1 MNFVYV
7 LTMTYNSASI
17 PEIYTDYEE
26 AKKSFFLSI
35 REDILGNIIDPTAL
49 NRELTK
55 LNDFIEHF
63 EDEKLGER
71 VSIKAF
77 TIEGEESTF
86 YTLMVKRINKPSCR
100 IMVFAWDGEVGW
112 SPLTCE
118 AFVLCRDKD
127 EVENMVSF
135 NAELWSEQII
145 PAGLKVIKTEGF
157 YDEESDEDPVT
168 RVMGDWL
175 IIRGDVY
182 LTDEELVTKLKELG
196 IIEFAN
202 CYGV

>member
-1 MNFVYV
+1 MDFVYV
-7 LTMTYNSASI
+7 LTMTYNSTSI
-17 PEIYTDYEE
+17 PEIYTDYKE
-26 AKKSFFLSI
+26 AKKNFFLSI
-35 REDILGNIIDPTAL
+35 REDILDNITDPTVL

-63 EDEKLGER
+63 EDEKLGEK
-71 VSIKAF
+71 VGIKEF
-77 TIEGEESTF
+77 TIEDEDSTF

-100 IMVFAWDGEVGW
+100 IMIFAWDGEVGW

-127 EVENMVSF
+127 EVENMISF
-135 NAELWSEQII
+135 NAELWSEYII

-196 IIEFAN
+196 VIEFAN
-202 CYGV
+202 RYGV